1 MKITIQAIPPSLNR
15 FAGRRNEWEY
25 RNVKAEWKDMVYLKA
40 KNERLVCLDKAV
52 VTISYYFPTKARH
65 DPDNYAGKV
74 ILDGLTAA
82 GVIKDDSLD
91 CIELRLRGWYDKA
104 NPRTEIDIQ
113 PA

>member
-1 MKITIQAIPPSLNR
+1 MKITIQAIPQSLNR

-25 RNVKAEWKDMVYLKA
+25 RKVKAEWKSMVYIEA
-40 KNERLVCLDKAV
+40 KKECPVCLGKAV

-82 GVIKDDSLD
+82 GVIRDDSFD
-91 CIELRLRGWYDKA
+91 CIELRLCGGHDKD

>member
-1 MKITIQAIPPSLNR
+1 VKITIQAIPPSLNR

-25 RNVKAEWKDMVYLKA
+25 RKVKAEWKDMVYIEA
-40 KNERLVCLDKAV
+40 KKECPVCLGKAV

-82 GVIKDDSLD
+82 GVIRDDSFD
-91 CIELRLRGWYDKA
+91 CIELRLCGGHDKA

>member
-25 RNVKAEWKDMVYLKA
+25 RKVKAEWKDMVYLKA
-40 KNERLVCLDKAV
+40 KKERLVCLDKAV
-52 VTISYYFPTKARH
+52 VTICYYFPTKARH

-82 GVIKDDSLD
+82 GVIRDDSFD
-91 CIELRLRGWYDKA
+91 CIELRLCGGHDKA
-104 NPRTEIDIQ
+104 NPRTEIEIQ